1 MNNSETV
8 LIRHKPKQNRKKMNS
23 LRKKLSISEEENK
36 RDISFVNSGVQS
48 VLDMNKPRQKIEHM
62 TKYGELYSAK
72 SFGRNDYCKFERGLV
87 MKTITLCNGRTM
99 NIFVPLKK
107 GSGSRGSRF

>member
-8 LIRHKPKQNRKKMNS
+8 LVRHKPKQNRNKMNS
-23 LRKKLSISEEENK
+23 LIKKLRISEQENK
-36 RDISFVNSGVQS
+36 RDIYFVSSDVQS
-48 VLDMNKPRQKIEHM
+48 SLAKNKPRQKIERM
-62 TKYGELYSAK
+62 SKYGELYSAK
-72 SFGRNDYCKFERGLV
+72 SFSHNDYCKFKRGLV
-87 MKTITLCNGRTM
+87 METITLCNGRTM

>member
-1 MNNSETV
+1 
-8 LIRHKPKQNRKKMNS
+8 MNS
-23 LRKKLSISEEENK
+23 LEKQLRISEQENK
-36 RDISFVNSGVQS
+36 RDIYFVNSGVQS
-48 VLDMNKPRQKIEHM
+48 VLARNKPRKKIELM

-72 SFGRNDYCKFERGLV
+72 SFGHNDYCKFKRGLV
-87 MKTITLCNGRTM
+87 METITLCNGRTM